1 MNNLNNTLNQGLTSA
16 SLKIDDVK
24 NVVSKSLNDFSSRN
38 NINAST
44 EYLQSNSIVAK
55 FVFLILVMIMFVIL
69 INLGMSLLSYF
80 TRPSNSPYLIYGVLE
95 GSTALVIPQD
105 PSNKDSIVI
114 SRSNNQ
120 STGIE
125 FSWSLWLIVNDNN
138 NGGKYQNIFNKG
150 DSYYGS
156 DGIST
161 VNNGPGLYLQSLKN
175 NENSLH
181 LVMDTVDKSVP
192 QSITHIKGLPFNKW
206 FNVTIR
212 LENKILDVYVN
223 GTISN
228 RQNIQFVPK
237 QNYNDVNICQNGG
250 FKGQLSN
257 LRYFNYA
264 LSAFEI
270 NNIVMRGPRRVL
282 SKLNQS
288 SSNDSPYFLSNS
300 WYTNQS

>member
-114 SRSNNQ
+114 NRSNNQ

>member
-1 MNNLNNTLNQGLTSA
+1 MNSLNNTLNQGLTSA
-16 SLKIDDVK
+16 TLKIDDVK

-38 NINAST
+38 NINASN

-55 FVFLILVMIMFVIL
+55 FVFLILVMIIFVIL

-95 GSTALVIPQD
+95 GTTALVIPQD

-114 SRSNNQ
+114 NRSNNQ

-125 FSWSLWLIVNDNN
+125 FSWSLWLILNDNN

>member
-1 MNNLNNTLNQGLTSA
+1 MNSLNNTLNQGLTSA
-16 SLKIDDVK
+16 TLKIDDVK

-38 NINAST
+38 NINASN

-55 FVFLILVMIMFVIL
+55 FVFLILVMIIFVIL

-95 GSTALVIPQD
+95 GTTALVIPQD

-114 SRSNNQ
+114 NRSNNQ

-125 FSWSLWLIVNDNN
+125 FSWSLWLILNDNN

-300 WYTNQS
+300 WYTNQN